1 MPHRTHTT
9 DTTDSARESVAI
21 LNSKFS
27 IPNSSRFADI
37 ERRQAEARR
46 HLAPA
51 ALETYAP
58 LRDALE
64 KLTTSEAPDAE
75 FLAKLRAL
83 HRDIPSL
90 FSKLDPAPL
99 ATALEKATAPA
110 LIAGVLHRLPPRLLH
125 ASGGKPCGDSYI
137 PTWKQCRLKISE
149 PDWTGSKK
157 SMKARA
163 LESMAKIKKPMSH
176 PGTGLEVSMNRE
188 ARKKTILQA
197 KSTHAL
203 MAANILPHIFLNSEY
218 SGHTTDRK
226 ERPEIKAFHSFKTNV
241 SFGKNNYTA
250 EITAT
255 EYTNEEVLHFK
266 VLHLR
271 PKK

>member
-1 MPHRTHTT
+1 MEVKSLQRQLTEAEKRATERWYMYDAERQNHNITKKDLRM
-9 DTTDSARESVAI
+9 AI
-21 LNSKFS
+21 
-27 IPNSSRFADI
+27 
-37 ERRQAEARR
+37 
-46 HLAPA
+46 
-51 ALETYAP
+51 
-58 LRDALE
+58 DALE
-64 KLTTSEAPDAE
+64 YYLDNGDCHNAITRAEEAIKAIVLPQSIWEQAGLSEPPDI
-75 FLAKLRAL
+75 L
-83 HRDIPSL
+83 SN
-90 FSKLDPAPL
+90 
-99 ATALEKATAPA
+99 
-110 LIAGVLHRLPPRLLH
+110 
-125 ASGGKPCGDSYI
+125 